1 MLSQTWSL
9 LKASFN
15 EWQADN
21 APRLGAALAYYT
33 VLSLAP
39 LLVLL
44 LAALSFFFSRA
55 AAQTDLL
62 KQIAMVMGPSAA
74 QTINGVVQ
82 SAWPTGAGAFTG
94 ILSVAALLFA
104 ASGMFAELRA
114 SLDAIW
120 HIMPPTEGGLIAL
133 IKGRLKAVLMVIAVG
148 VLLLLSLLAATAVTV
163 LSDFIQFSTPPLVL
177 QAANFVISFA
187 MITLLFA
194 LIYKFVP
201 DRYIAWKDVW
211 VGAAMTSLLFT
222 VGKTLI
228 GIYLAKSNP
237 GSAYGAAGSLVIL
250 LIWIYYSA
258 QVFFFGAEFTQVFA
272 NQREAHAN
280 GRQRAA

>member
-44 LAALSFFFSRA
+44 LATMSFFFSRA
-55 AAQTDLL
+55 SAQTDLL
-62 KQIAMVMGPSAA
+62 EQIAMVMGPAAA
-74 QTINGVVQ
+74 QTINSVVQ
-82 SAWPTGAGAFTG
+82 SAWPNGAGAFTG
-94 ILSVAALLFA
+94 ILSMAALLFA

-120 HIMPPTEGGLIAL
+120 NIKPPAEGGLIAL
-133 IKGRLKAVLMVIAVG
+133 IKGRVKAVLMVIAVG
-148 VLLLLSLLAATAVTV
+148 VLLLLSLLAATALTV
-163 LSDFIQFSTPPLVL
+163 LSDFIQFSTPPPVL
-177 QAANFVISFA
+177 QAFNFVISFA

-201 DRYIAWKDVW
+201 DRKIAWKDVW

-222 VGKTLI
+222 IGKTLI

-272 NQREAHAN
+272 NQREARAN
-280 GRQRAA
+280 GRQRH